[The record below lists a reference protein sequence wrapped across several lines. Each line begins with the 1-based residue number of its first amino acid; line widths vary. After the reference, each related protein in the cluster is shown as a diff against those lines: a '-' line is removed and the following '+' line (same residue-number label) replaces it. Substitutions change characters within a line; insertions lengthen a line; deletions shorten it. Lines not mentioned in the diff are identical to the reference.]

1 MIDISL
7 HQIEEVSLRICYNA
21 NIHPDCEP
29 FVGINRALCET
40 YYHHSYHPITAII

>member
-7 HQIEEVSLRICYNA
+7 HQIGEITLRICYDA
-21 NIHPDCEP
+21 TIHPDCEP

-40 YYHHSYHPITAII
+40 SYHHSYQSIAESI